1 MCVRGSGSKWKTRAN
16 KHYRRV
22 GDLCTNHDSWHLHT
36 CRHDYTLPL
45 LLLDKYNIAVV
56 IRMCLTLAML
66 CIMFANA
73 RACCNCLN
81 GREEDTT
88 LDNNSSPL
96 LLLLLL
102 RSPNLLT
109 LLLLLDKYYYNIAIV
124 IRMCL
129 THAMLCIT
137 FANARTYCNCF
148 GL

>member
-1 MCVRGSGSKWKTRAN
+1 MCVRGSGSKWKTRA
-16 KHYRRV
+16 
-22 GDLCTNHDSWHLHT
+22 TNITDEWGISVPTMTAGT

-66 CIMFANA
+66 CITFGNA

-88 LDNNSSPL
+88 LDNSSPL

-137 FANARTYCNCF
+137 FANARAYCNCF